1 MSTNRIAKGRILNEG
16 AMVRALKEKGFY
28 RSGVPRV
35 VEREEP
41 KKRGP
46 VPFRLL
52 TRREM
57 QFVNFNDPEYQQYIK
72 RLQMEEEGAT
82 P

>member
-1 MSTNRIAKGRILNEG
+1 MSTNRIANGRILNEG

-28 RSGVPRV
+28 RSGVPRPS
-35 VEREEP
+35 EREEP

-46 VPFRLL
+46 VSVRLL